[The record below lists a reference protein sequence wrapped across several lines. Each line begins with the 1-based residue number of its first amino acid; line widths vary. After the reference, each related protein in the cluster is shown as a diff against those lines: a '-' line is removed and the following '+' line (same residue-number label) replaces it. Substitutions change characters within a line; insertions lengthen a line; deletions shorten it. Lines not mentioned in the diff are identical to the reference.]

1 MSSAPSV
8 EIIATGSELLS
19 GKGLNTNAAWLSR
32 EFSQRGFQVIRHQ
45 TLGDERAALVDSV
58 RLALAEADVLVLT
71 GGLGPTM
78 DDVTREVLSEATG
91 IALRFDEEV
100 AEEIR
105 QRFRSLGKEM
115 PELNLVQAQ
124 VPEKGGWLTNPHG
137 TAPGLWFDLGAKLA
151 VALPGPP
158 RELIPM
164 ADALLWPLL
173 EGRFART
180 RRLLSRSLRVAGF
193 GESNV
198 EETIRPL
205 VEASPELTYS
215 ILAQPGLV
223 EVTLSRWSD
232 LAIET
237 DVWLD
242 AVFSRMVECLGP
254 VVYTTEGLSLEE
266 AIGQMLLERHATA
279 VTAESCTGGLI
290 AESLTRVSGSSE
302 YFLGAIVAYS
312 NALKSALLGV
322 EPALIEAKGA
332 VSEAVARAMAE
343 GARKRTGADYAISVT
358 GIAGPTGGS
367 AEKPVG
373 CVYIGVSGP
382 NQIQAEK
389 FQFFGSREAIR
400 ERSRVAALNQLR
412 LMLRKE

>member
-1 MSSAPSV
+1 MNNAPSV

-32 EFSQRGFQVIRHQ
+32 EFTRRGFQVIRHQ
-45 TLGDERAALVDSV
+45 TLGDEKGPLVDSV

-71 GGLGPTM
+71 GGLGPTL
-78 DDVTREVLSEATG
+78 DDITREVLTEATG
-91 IALRFDEEV
+91 IALRFDEEA
-100 AEEIR
+100 AEQIR
-105 QRFRSLGKEM
+105 ERFRALGKVM

-124 VPEKGGWLTNPHG
+124 VPEQGGWLSNPHG
-137 TAPGLWFDLGAKLA
+137 TAPGLWFDLGSKLA

-164 ADALLWPLL
+164 VDTLLWPLL
-173 EGRFART
+173 ERRFAMT
-180 RRLLSRSLRVAGF
+180 RKLLARSLRVAGF

-198 EETIRPL
+198 EEVIRPL
-205 VEASPELTYS
+205 VQSSPELTYS

-223 EVTLSRWSD
+223 EVTLSRWADRETESD
-232 LAIET
+232 T
-237 DVWLD
+237 KLD
-242 AVFSRMVECLGP
+242 EVFSRMVERLGP

-266 AIGQMLLERHATA
+266 VIGQMLRERHATA

-312 NALKSALLGV
+312 NALKIALLGV
-322 EPALIEAKGA
+322 EPALIEAQGA
-332 VSEAVARAMAE
+332 VSAPVARAMAE

-367 AEKPVG
+367 EEKPVG
-373 CVYIGVSGP
+373 CVFIGVSGP
-382 NQIQAEK
+382 EKTVAEK

-400 ERSRVAALNQLR
+400 ERSRVVALNQLR
-412 LMLRKE
+412 LMMRE